1 MEDWEQRLDYLE
13 ETNDMLLMQN
23 RVLAAALQGFL
34 RAMPQEMAENI
45 VASVQAAF
53 EDEVAELGYSN
64 SVHAD
69 LFQEAVDAF
78 FRDKRQILPDFAKR
92 LLAFI
97 SLRQSCPF
105 VQIFDWGTKGYAAA
119 QRARLKTQI

>member
-1 MEDWEQRLDYLE
+1 MEDLEQRLDYLE

-34 RAMPQEMAENI
+34 RAMPPEMAENI
-45 VASVQAAF
+45 VESVQAAF

-69 LFQEAVDAF
+69 LFKEAVDAF
-78 FRDKRQILPDFAKR
+78 FRDKR
-92 LLAFI
+92 
-97 SLRQSCPF
+97 
-105 VQIFDWGTKGYAAA
+105 
-119 QRARLKTQI
+119 

>member
-23 RVLAAALQGFL
+23 RVLAAALHGFL

-69 LFQEAVDAF
+69 LFQEAVETF
-78 FRDKRQILPDFAKR
+78 FRDKR
-92 LLAFI
+92 
-97 SLRQSCPF
+97 
-105 VQIFDWGTKGYAAA
+105 
-119 QRARLKTQI
+119 

>member
-1 MEDWEQRLDYLE
+1 MEDLEQRLDYLE

-34 RAMPQEMAENI
+34 RAMPPEMAENI
-45 VASVQAAF
+45 VESVQAAF

-64 SVHAD
+64 SVHTD

-78 FRDKRQILPDFAKR
+78 FRDKR
-92 LLAFI
+92 
-97 SLRQSCPF
+97 
-105 VQIFDWGTKGYAAA
+105 
-119 QRARLKTQI
+119 

>member
-45 VASVQAAF
+45 VESVQAAF

-69 LFQEAVDAF
+69 LFQEAGGCVF
-78 FRDKRQILPDFAKR
+78 PR
-92 LLAFI
+92 
-97 SLRQSCPF
+97 
-105 VQIFDWGTKGYAAA
+105 
-119 QRARLKTQI
+119 

>member
-45 VASVQAAF
+45 VASV
-53 EDEVAELGYSN
+53 
-64 SVHAD
+64 
-69 LFQEAVDAF
+69 
-78 FRDKRQILPDFAKR
+78 
-92 LLAFI
+92 
-97 SLRQSCPF
+97 
-105 VQIFDWGTKGYAAA
+105 
-119 QRARLKTQI
+119 

>member
-34 RAMPQEMAENI
+34 RAMPQEIAENI
-45 VASVQAAF
+45 VESVQAAF

-64 SVHAD
+64 SVDAD
-69 LFQEAVDAF
+69 LFQEAVDTF
-78 FRDKRQILPDFAKR
+78 FRDKR
-92 LLAFI
+92 
-97 SLRQSCPF
+97 
-105 VQIFDWGTKGYAAA
+105 
-119 QRARLKTQI
+119 